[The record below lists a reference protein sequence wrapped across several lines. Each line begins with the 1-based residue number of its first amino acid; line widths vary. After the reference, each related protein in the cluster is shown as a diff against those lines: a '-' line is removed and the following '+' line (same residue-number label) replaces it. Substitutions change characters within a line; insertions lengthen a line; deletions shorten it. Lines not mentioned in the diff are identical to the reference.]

1 MLRLA
6 SSWVWDFWFADDGD
20 LYHLFFLKASRALL
34 DPDRRHWRASIGHA
48 TSSDLTTWVE
58 HEDALVHSDEGS
70 FDDLA
75 TWTGS
80 VIRDA
85 TGKWRMFYT
94 GVDRHGRGLIQ
105 RIGQATSDDLFVWHK
120 LGSSGVVSPDSGIY
134 ESLSDHAWPD
144 EAWRDPW
151 VYADPTGRGWH
162 MLVTARTRVGAPDGR
177 GVVGHAWSADLL
189 TWSALTPLSDP
200 GSGFGQLEVIQLA
213 QIEGTHVLLFSCM
226 TPQLS
231 DERRARGETGGIWAV
246 NVDDPL
252 GPYDIANAYKI
263 ADESLYVGKAIRARD
278 GGWVLLAFENLG
290 PDGTFVGQITDPVR
304 LRWDG
309 GHLTLGLETMTSGSA
324 RLSQA
329 ADTEP

>member
-1 MLRLA
+1 VLRLA

-48 TSSDLTTWVE
+48 TSRDLINWVE
-58 HEDALVHSDEGS
+58 DEDALVHSDDGS

-80 VIRDA
+80 VVRDA

-105 RIGQATSDDLFVWHK
+105 RVGQAISDDLFVWQK
-120 LGSSGVVSPDSGIY
+120 VGPSGVVSPDFAVY

-151 VYADPTGRGWH
+151 VFADPTGNGWH
-162 MLVTARTRVGAPDGR
+162 MVLTARARVGAPDGR

-189 TWSALTPLSDP
+189 TWNVLPPLSAP

-213 QIEGTHVLLFSCM
+213 QIDGAWVLLFSCM

-231 DERRARGETGGIWAV
+231 NERRARGETGGIWAV
-246 NVDDPL
+246 NVDNLL
-252 GPYDIANAYKI
+252 GPYDIAGAYKI
-263 ADESLYVGKAIRARD
+263 ADESLYVGRAIQARD
-278 GGWVLLAFENLG
+278 GEWVLLAFENLG
-290 PDGTFVGQITDPVR
+290 GDGAFVGQITDPIR
-304 LRWDG
+304 LRRES
-309 GHLTLGLETMTSGSA
+309 GHLTLDFESAGSG
-324 RLSQA
+324 RLSHT
-329 ADTEP
+329 ADIEA

>member
-1 MLRLA
+1 VLRLA

-20 LYHLFFLKASRALL
+20 RYHLFFLKASRALL
-34 DPDRRHWRASIGHA
+34 DPDRRHWRASVGHA
-48 TSSDLTTWVE
+48 TSHDLTTWVE

-80 VIRDA
+80 VVRDA
-85 TGKWRMFYT
+85 AGKWRMFYT

-120 LGSSGVVSPDSGIY
+120 VGLPGVVTPDSGVY
-134 ESLSDHAWPD
+134 ESLSDDAWPD

-151 VYADPTGRGWH
+151 VFADPTGKGWH
-162 MLVTARTRVGAPDGR
+162 MLVTARARGGAPDNR

-189 TWSALTPLSDP
+189 TWSALAPLSDP
-200 GSGFGQLEVIQLA
+200 GSGFGQLEVIQLGKIGGA
-213 QIEGTHVLLFSCM
+213 YVLLFSCM

-252 GPYDIANAYKI
+252 GPYDIAAAYKI
-263 ADESLYVGKAIRARD
+263 ADESLYVGRAIQARD

-290 PDGTFVGQITDPVR
+290 PDGAFVGQITDPIR
-304 LRWDG
+304 LRWEDDR
-309 GHLTLGLETMTSGSA
+309 LTLGRIRS
-324 RLSQA
+324 
-329 ADTEP
+329 